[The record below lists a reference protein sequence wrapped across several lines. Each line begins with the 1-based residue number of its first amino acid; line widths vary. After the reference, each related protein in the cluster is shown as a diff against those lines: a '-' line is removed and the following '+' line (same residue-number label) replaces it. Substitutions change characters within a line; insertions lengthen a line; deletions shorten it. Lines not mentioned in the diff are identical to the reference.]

1 MTWEA
6 QSIEVREP
14 WPNVDQSEPNNDR
27 RIVSRPHVVGR
38 ASKRAVDIV
47 MATTAL
53 VLLSPLMLIVALIVK
68 LSDQGPVF
76 YSHTRIGYGGAAFGC
91 LKFRTMK
98 TDAAAQLAELL
109 RANPASRAEWETTR
123 KLKNDPRITAV
134 GDILRKSSIDEL
146 PQLINILRGEM
157 SVVGPRPVTAEELA
171 RYGEHVT
178 SYMAARPGLTGQ
190 WQTSGRNDV
199 SYEYRVAL
207 DVQYIRD
214 WSLTRDFI
222 IIAKTVPALFSQ
234 RGCY

>member
-14 WPNVDQSEPNNDR
+14 WPNVDQSGPNNDR
-27 RIVSRPHVVGR
+27 HIVSRPHVLGR

-47 MATTAL
+47 MAATAL

-68 LSDQGPVF
+68 LSDRGPIF

-109 RANPASRAEWETTR
+109 RASPAARAEWETTR

-134 GDILRKSSIDEL
+134 GEILRKSSIDEL
-146 PQLINILRGEM
+146 PQLINILLGEM

-171 RYGEHVT
+171 RYGEYVT

-207 DVQYIRD
+207 DVQYVRD
-214 WSLTRDFI
+214 WSLTRDFV

>member
-6 QSIEVREP
+6 QSIEVRES

-27 RIVSRPHVVGR
+27 RTRMRPHVVGN
-38 ASKRAVDIV
+38 AAKRAVDVV

-53 VLLSPLMLIVALIVK
+53 ILLSPLLLIVALIVK
-68 LSDQGPVF
+68 LSDRGPIF
-76 YSHTRIGYGGAAFGC
+76 YSHKRIGHGGAAFGC

-109 RANPASRAEWETTR
+109 RTNPAARAEWEATR
-123 KLKNDPRITAV
+123 KLKNDPRITGV
-134 GDILRKSSIDEL
+134 GDILRKSSLDEL

-171 RYGEHVT
+171 RYGEHVA

-207 DVQYIRD
+207 DVQYVRD
-214 WSLTRDFI
+214 WSLAGDFI

>member
-68 LSDQGPVF
+68 LSDRGPVF

-109 RANPASRAEWETTR
+109 RANPSARAEWETTR

-207 DVQYIRD
+207 DVQYISD

>member
-1 MTWEA
+1 MTWET
-6 QSIEVREP
+6 QSIEVRES
-14 WPNVDQSEPNNDR
+14 WPKVDQSGPHNDR
-27 RIVSRPHVVGR
+27 RLVSRPHVVGR

-47 MATTAL
+47 VATTAL
-53 VLLSPLMLIVALIVK
+53 VLLSPLMLIAALIVK
-68 LSDQGPVF
+68 LSDPGPVF

-109 RANPASRAEWETTR
+109 RANPSARAEWETTR

-134 GDILRKSSIDEL
+134 GEILRKSSIDEL

-207 DVQYIRD
+207 DVQYVRD
-214 WSLTRDFI
+214 WSLVRDFI

>member
-14 WPNVDQSEPNNDR
+14 WPNVDQSGQNNDR

-38 ASKRAVDIV
+38 ASKRAVDIAI
-47 MATTAL
+47 ATTAL

-68 LSDQGPVF
+68 LSDRGPAF
-76 YSHTRIGYGGAAFGC
+76 YSHTRVGYEGAAFGC
-91 LKFRTMK
+91 LKFRTMRI
-98 TDAAAQLAELL
+98 DASAQLAELL
-109 RANPASRAEWETTR
+109 RTNPSARAEWETTR
-123 KLKNDPRITAV
+123 KLKSDPRITVV
-134 GDILRKSSIDEL
+134 GEILRKSSMDEL

-157 SVVGPRPVTAEELA
+157 SIVGPRPVTAEELA
-171 RYGEHVT
+171 RYGDHVT

-190 WQTSGRNDV
+190 WQISGRNDV

-207 DVQYIRD
+207 DVQYVRD
-214 WSLTRDFI
+214 WSLARDFI